1 MLTSQQ
7 VKEIILKEL
16 PAILEEDPEIHRF
29 FLQISRRHFADK
41 TQTEDRFDRVM
52 EELRRD
58 REEQSRKWDEQNK
71 KEDEQ
76 NRKWDEQNK
85 KWDEQSRKWD
95 EQTQEWK
102 ANQKVINEILVDIR
116 MLSKKYD
123 NTIEELRRDRE
134 EQSRKWDE
142 QSRKWDEQK
151 QKGDEQ
157 NKKWEANQQVIN
169 EMLAEIRMLSKKHDS
184 TIGALGSRWGLH
196 TEQAFRNALK
206 GILEKFAGVE
216 VLNITEYDNTGVVFG
231 HPDQIELDIIIKNGL
246 LIIVEIKSS
255 MSKPDMCIFERKVR
269 FYEELRNRKA
279 SEMIVISPMV
289 ALNAI
294 PVAETLGIRIYSY
307 ADEVKF

>member
-7 VKEIILKEL
+7 IKEIILKEL
-16 PAILEEDPEIHRF
+16 PAILEEDPEIHRY

-58 REEQSRKWDEQNK
+58 REEQSRKWDEQK
-71 KEDEQ
+71 
-76 NRKWDEQNK
+76 
-85 KWDEQSRKWD
+85 
-95 EQTQEWK
+95 QEWK
-102 ANQKVINEILVDIR
+102 ANQNVINEILSDIR
-116 MLSKKYD
+116 ILSKKHD

-134 EQSRKWDE
+134 E

-169 EMLAEIRMLSKKHDS
+169 EMLAEIQTLSKKHDS

-269 FYEELRNRKA
+269 FYEELHHRKA

>member
-7 VKEIILKEL
+7 IKEIILKEL
-16 PAILEEDPEIHRF
+16 PAILEEDPEIHRY

-71 KEDEQ
+71 KGDEQ
-76 NRKWDEQNK
+76 NRKWDEQNQ
-85 KWDEQSRKWD
+85 KWN
-95 EQTQEWK
+95 
-102 ANQKVINEILVDIR
+102 ANQQVINEILADIM
-116 MLSKKYD
+116 MLSKKHD

-169 EMLAEIRMLSKKHDS
+169 EMLVEIRMLSKKHDS

-269 FYEELRNRKA
+269 FYEEHHNRKA

-294 PVAETLGIRIYSY
+294 PVAEKLGIRIYSLSLIHI
-307 ADEVKF
+307 

>member
-1 MLTSQQ
+1 VL
-7 VKEIILKEL
+7 
-16 PAILEEDPEIHRF
+16 
-29 FLQISRRHFADK
+29 ADI
-41 TQTEDRFDRVM
+41 Q
-52 EELRRD
+52 
-58 REEQSRKWDEQNK
+58 
-71 KEDEQ
+71 
-76 NRKWDEQNK
+76 
-85 KWDEQSRKWD
+85 
-95 EQTQEWK
+95 
-102 ANQKVINEILVDIR
+102 
-116 MLSKKYD
+116 
-123 NTIEELRRDRE
+123 
-134 EQSRKWDE
+134 
-142 QSRKWDEQK
+142 
-151 QKGDEQ
+151 
-157 NKKWEANQQVIN
+157 
-169 EMLAEIRMLSKKHDS
+169 MLSKKHDS

-206 GILEKFAGVE
+206 GILEKFTGVE

>member
-7 VKEIILKEL
+7 IKEIILKEL
-16 PAILEEDPEIHRF
+16 PAILEEDPEIHRY

-58 REEQSRKWDEQNK
+58 REEQSRKWDEQK
-71 KEDEQ
+71 
-76 NRKWDEQNK
+76 
-85 KWDEQSRKWD
+85 
-95 EQTQEWK
+95 QEWK
-102 ANQKVINEILVDIR
+102 ANQNVINEILSDIR
-116 MLSKKYD
+116 ILSKKHD

-134 EQSRKWDE
+134 E

-169 EMLAEIRMLSKKHDS
+169 EMLAEIQTLSKKHDS

-269 FYEELRNRKA
+269 FYEELHHRKA

-307 ADEVKF
+307 ADEVKL

>member
-7 VKEIILKEL
+7 IKEIILKEL
-16 PAILEEDPEIHRF
+16 PAILEEDPEIHRY

-71 KEDEQ
+71 KGDEQ
-76 NRKWDEQNK
+76 NRKWDEQNQ
-85 KWDEQSRKWD
+85 KWN
-95 EQTQEWK
+95 
-102 ANQKVINEILVDIR
+102 ANQQVINEILADIM
-116 MLSKKYD
+116 MLSKKHD

-142 QSRKWDEQK
+142 QK
-151 QKGDEQ
+151 QKWDEQ

-169 EMLAEIRMLSKKHDS
+169 EMLTEIRMLSQKHES

-206 GILEKFAGVE
+206 GILEQFAKVE
-216 VLNITEYDNTGVVFG
+216 VSNVTEYDNVGVVFG

-255 MSKPDMCIFERKVR
+255 MSKPEMYIFERKVR
-269 FYEELRNRKA
+269 FYEEHHNRKA

-289 ALNAI
+289 APNAI
-294 PVAETLGIRIYSY
+294 PVAEKLGIRIYSY

>member
-7 VKEIILKEL
+7 IKEIILKEL
-16 PAILEEDPEIHRF
+16 PAILEEDPEIHRY

-71 KEDEQ
+71 K
-76 NRKWDEQNK
+76 
-85 KWDEQSRKWD
+85 WD

-102 ANQKVINEILVDIR
+102 ANQQVINEILVDIR
-116 MLSKKYD
+116 MLSKKHD

-134 EQSRKWDE
+134 EQSRKWDEQSRKWDE

-269 FYEELRNRKA
+269 FYEELHHRKA

>member
-7 VKEIILKEL
+7 IKEIILKEL
-16 PAILEEDPEIHRF
+16 PAILEEDPEIHRY

-58 REEQSRKWDEQNK
+58 REEQSRKWDEQK
-71 KEDEQ
+71 
-76 NRKWDEQNK
+76 
-85 KWDEQSRKWD
+85 
-95 EQTQEWK
+95 QEWK
-102 ANQKVINEILVDIR
+102 ANQQVINEILADIR
-116 MLSKKYD
+116 MLSKKHD

-134 EQSRKWDE
+134 E

-169 EMLAEIRMLSKKHDS
+169 EMLAEIQTLSKKHDS

-216 VLNITEYDNTGVVFG
+216 VSNVTEYDDTGVVFG

-269 FYEELRNRKA
+269 FYEELHHRKA

-289 ALNAI
+289 APNAI
-294 PVAETLGIRIYSY
+294 PVAEKLGIRIYSY

>member
-29 FLQISRRHFADK
+29 FLQISRRYFADK

-71 KEDEQ
+71 KGDEQ

-85 KWDEQSRKWD
+85 KWDEQNKKWD

-102 ANQKVINEILVDIR
+102 ANQQVINEMLADNR
-116 MLSKKYD
+116 MLSKKHD

-134 EQSRKWDE
+134 EQSRKW
-142 QSRKWDEQK
+142 
-151 QKGDEQ
+151 DEQ

-184 TIGALGSRWGLH
+184 TIGALSSRWGLH

-269 FYEELRNRKA
+269 FYEELHHRKA

-289 ALNAI
+289 APNAI
-294 PVAETLGIRIYSY
+294 PVAEKLGIRIYSY